1 MTATAAR
8 GCRAEMSACWEG
20 TVAGG
25 AKIMT
30 VDRFN
35 PMRASVRSRSAL
47 AAALVMTVCL
57 AIVGAGLVL
66 VLFRSLQSSAQGAAA
81 ARAEQIS
88 AQLRTDTPRELDPS
102 LLVTDSQVGAVQV
115 VDESG
120 TVLAASNGDGQT
132 RNVGRVEDPGGLF
145 DYWVSARATAVPGG
159 TVTILVGA
167 DREPVESVVTKVAA
181 LLAVGSPLIIVLV
194 VVGTYRLVGA
204 ALGPVEAIRA
214 QVASIS
220 STDLEQRVP
229 VPDTRDEIAHLA
241 ATMNAMLAR
250 LERGRAAQHRLVS
263 DASHE
268 LRSPLSTI
276 TTALELAA
284 GRPELI
290 DDELIDES
298 LLPEARPHASVDR
311 RPVAVGPIRRRRD
324 AATPRRR

>member
-1 MTATAAR
+1 
-8 GCRAEMSACWEG
+8 
-20 TVAGG
+20 
-25 AKIMT
+25 MT

-132 RNVGRVEDPGGLF
+132 RNVGRVEDPCGQF
-145 DYWVSARATAVPGG
+145 DYWVSARAAAVPGG
-159 TVTILVGA
+159 IVTILVGA

-181 LLAVGSPLIIVLV
+181 LLAVGSPLIIVWWSWAPIGWWERRWGRWKPFVL
-194 VVGTYRLVGA
+194 RWRRF
-204 ALGPVEAIRA
+204 RA
-214 QVASIS
+214 PTLS
-220 STDLEQRVP
+220 SVCRCRTP
-229 VPDTRDEIAHLA
+229 
-241 ATMNAMLAR
+241 AT
-250 LERGRAAQHRLVS
+250 
-263 DASHE
+263 
-268 LRSPLSTI
+268 RSPTL
-276 TTALELAA
+276 
-284 GRPELI
+284 
-290 DDELIDES
+290 
-298 LLPEARPHASVDR
+298 
-311 RPVAVGPIRRRRD
+311 
-324 AATPRRR
+324 PRR